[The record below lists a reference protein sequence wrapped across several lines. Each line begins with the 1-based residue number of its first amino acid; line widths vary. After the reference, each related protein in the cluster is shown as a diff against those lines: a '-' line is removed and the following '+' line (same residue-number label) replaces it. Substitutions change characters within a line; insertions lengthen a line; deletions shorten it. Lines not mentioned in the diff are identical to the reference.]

1 MERTLVLVKP
11 DAMQRGLAGQIIE
24 RFEKRGLKIV
34 GLKLVHISKDLAG
47 KHYSVHIGKS
57 FYDGL
62 VAYITSCPIIA
73 AVLEG
78 PRAVEVV
85 RKTMGATDSA
95 KAEMGTIRGD
105 FGITIGRNLVHGSD
119 SVENAEKEIK
129 IFFTEKELVTYHRDI
144 DQWIIES

>member
-1 MERTLVLVKP
+1 M
-11 DAMQRGLAGQIIE
+11 
-24 RFEKRGLKIV
+24 
-34 GLKLVHISKDLAG
+34 SKDLAG